1 MRFELSLNIKTAEIK
16 AGLMILCAGE
26 SARMGEAK
34 QLLLFRGET
43 LLRRAARNA
52 TESSA
57 CRPVVAVLGARAEML
72 EDELH
77 GLELEIVY
85 NENWKKGMSSSIS
98 AGLKRLLE
106 KEENLQAVVIMVC
119 DQPYVSAQII
129 DELIEKYRQTNAL
142 IAASRYAETLGV
154 PALFDRKL
162 FTELANLT
170 GRGGAKALIK
180 KYLRQSVSIDF
191 PAGSVD
197 IDTPEDYSS
206 LAADGF
212 LG

>member
-1 MRFELSLNIKTAEIK
+1 MSLNIKTAEIK
-16 AGLMILCAGE
+16 AGLIILCAGE
-26 SARMGEAK
+26 SARMGKPK
-34 QLLLFRGET
+34 QMLRFKGET
-43 LLRRAARNA
+43 LLRRAAKTA
-52 TESSA
+52 AASSV

-72 EDELH
+72 ERELR
-77 GLELEIVY
+77 GLELEIVF
-85 NENWKKGMSSSIS
+85 NENWKQGMSSSIS

-106 KEENLQAVVIMVC
+106 KAEDLQAVVITVC

-154 PALFDRKL
+154 PALFDKKL

-170 GRGGAKALIK
+170 ERGGAKALIK
-180 KYLRQSVSIDF
+180 KYREQSASIDF

-206 LAADGF
+206 LVADAF